1 MLINEAGHRKTS
13 SRLHIKLYEK
23 APIVKQALNKAAGH
37 RRIGWSDYCVQIVR
51 GEKKKMHYIVVP
63 VGAFAQNYFNFQFLM
78 TNKKAFLIENNSSTS
93 SHNKNHDKSIFTK
106 RKTFH
111 ALGAFCDIPPTHHP
125 RSLSLPLSFVCVN
138 HLFPAACL

>member
-1 MLINEAGHRKTS
+1 
-13 SRLHIKLYEK
+13 
-23 APIVKQALNKAAGH
+23 
-37 RRIGWSDYCVQIVR
+37 
-51 GEKKKMHYIVVP
+51 MHYIVVP

-111 ALGAFCDIPPTHHP
+111 ALGAFCDIPHHP
-125 RSLSLPLSFVCVN
+125 RSLSPSLLCVRKSSLPCGLSVIMLMGNKEIILNGTLISSVLPLPS
-138 HLFPAACL
+138 A